1 MRPSTTQH
9 EERLPTIGAAPD
21 FALTSQDGAQVT
33 LAALRGKVVAVTFIY
48 ASCPDVCPMLTDK
61 LARVQDA
68 LGPDFGSKIA
78 FVSITTDPERDTPE
92 VLKGYAEAFEANLAG
107 WSFLTGEPAAVL
119 EVAHRY
125 GVAVAKAADGQ
136 VDHTMLTTLIDRQG
150 TMRVQY
156 LGYRFDEEEFRRDLA
171 EPGERALMRLRN
183 LAVGLVSRVPARV
196 QTKLLVA
203 FLAMV
208 ALIILLGAV
217 GLQVLSGMNARTE
230 ELIELQRKIAAYRQ
244 VQHDTTR
251 QLYGVATA
259 LLSEDQR
266 ELDGILRQLSQ
277 FGYDL
282 DRLQHVAED
291 EVDLLAEVRRGLRP
305 LHRDRDRG
313 GRARARRAGR
323 KRRAR
328 CS

>member
-1 MRPSTTQH
+1 MRALLVIALGLLATPALAHEAKHEQH
-9 EERLPTIGAAPD
+9 EERLPTIGRAPD
-21 FALTSQDGAQVT
+21 FTLTSQDGVQLT

-119 EVAHRY
+119 DVAQRY

-156 LGYRFDEEEFRRDLA
+156 LGYRFDEEEFRRDLQSLVN
-171 EPGERALMRLRN
+171 EP
-183 LAVGLVSRVPARV
+183 
-196 QTKLLVA
+196 
-203 FLAMV
+203 
-208 ALIILLGAV
+208 
-217 GLQVLSGMNARTE
+217 
-230 ELIELQRKIAAYRQ
+230 
-244 VQHDTTR
+244 
-251 QLYGVATA
+251 
-259 LLSEDQR
+259 
-266 ELDGILRQLSQ
+266 
-277 FGYDL
+277 
-282 DRLQHVAED
+282 
-291 EVDLLAEVRRGLRP
+291 
-305 LHRDRDRG
+305 
-313 GRARARRAGR
+313 
-323 KRRAR
+323 
-328 CS
+328 